1 MIRAGQTK
9 VTDFGNCLHQC
20 LLFTVSARR
29 LDRVLSRRA
38 DAVFSR
44 SLRRD
49 IVDVKIVE
57 PRRAAET
64 VMLIE
69 QNARQAFGDVEPV
82 ALDKPADSDLR
93 LSVERLLDGY
103 EAVRLLA

>member
-9 VTDFGNCLHQC
+9 VTDFGNRLHQC
-20 LLFTVSARR
+20 LLFTVSASR

-44 SLRRD
+44 RLRRA
-49 IVDVKIVE
+49 IVDVKIGE
-57 PRRAAET
+57 PPRAAET

-69 QNARQAFGDVEPV
+69 QNARQAFGDVVLVDP
-82 ALDKPADSDLR
+82 ANPADSDLR
-93 LSVERLLDGY
+93 LSVEML
-103 EAVRLLA
+103 